1 MDASLSDM
9 LVCLL
14 VTDQRIEL
22 CSKGVRS
29 TFAHP

>member
-1 MDASLSDM
+1 MDASLAGM

-14 VTDQRIEL
+14 VTDQGIEP